1 MNSYVH
7 TLPPLHLLI
16 ILPSVMERKQ
26 IIHVESS
33 ETLIPQARWCDG
45 FASRLRGFTF
55 RRQLRPDDGL
65 VLVEKSDSK
74 MSTSIHMFFV
84 FFDLGVIWV
93 NDAGEV
99 VGTALAKPW
108 RPSYAP
114 PEPAR
119 YVIEGHPSI
128 LEKVKA
134 GDHIRFAAP
143 VAAG

>member
-1 MNSYVH
+1 
-7 TLPPLHLLI
+7 
-16 ILPSVMERKQ
+16 METRQ
-26 IIHVESS
+26 IIHVESG
-33 ETLIPQARWCDG
+33 ETLIPQARWCAG
-45 FASRLRGFTF
+45 FGAKLRGFTF
-55 RRQLRPDDGL
+55 RRQLAPDDGL

-108 RPSYAP
+108 RPSYVP
-114 PEPAR
+114 PGPAR
-119 YVIEGHPSI
+119 YVIEGHPAV
-128 LEKVKA
+128 LDKVQA